1 MQNKK
6 IAILL
11 AFVLGFSFTCS
22 HAQSPDAILA
32 YITRYKDLAMAEM
45 KRTGV
50 PAAITLA
57 QGIHETEAGTSVLVK
72 KSNNHFG
79 IKCKDEWRGE
89 SVSHDDDAR
98 GECFRKYAAPEDSY
112 RDHSDF
118 LKNRP
123 NYASLFA
130 LDPTDYQAWAYGLK
144 KAGYATNPKYAQ
156 VLIKLIQDYSLEDY
170 TLIAMGKMKEGNDLA
185 KNDQS
190 TKIDQPVR
198 NNQPTSDKNPSVVL
212 VRNNDNAKS
221 SVESTKKEEQQ
232 RVYVTEPTVNT
243 VNYPSGEFKMNDTRV
258 VYVKKGTSYLTIAQQ
273 YEIPLARL
281 FEFNDLKQQ
290 EITANDQLVFI
301 QRKRK
306 TGEHEFHTVQP
317 GETVNDIAQSEAL
330 RLESLLEYNNMT
342 GNMQPAAGETLSL
355 RSKSSA
361 TPRLASK
368 NSESEKFNSSS
379 DFVVTSEG
387 SGSKYVRQKN
397 NFIFHTVQAKET
409 VYSIAKKYNISADDL
424 ISWNQLQDTD
434 LKIGQ
439 SLKIY
444 R

>member
-6 IAILL
+6 FAILL
-11 AFVLGFSFTCS
+11 AVVLSFSFTFS
-22 HAQSPDAILA
+22 NGQSADAILV
-32 YITRYKDLAMAEM
+32 YITRYKDLAIAEM
-45 KRTGV
+45 RRTGV

-79 IKCKDEWRGE
+79 IKCKDEWRGQ

-98 GECFRKYAAPEDSY
+98 GECFRKYSAAEDSY

-118 LKNRP
+118 LKTRP
-123 NYASLFA
+123 NYASLFT
-130 LDPTDYQAWAYGLK
+130 LDPTDYQGWAYGLK

-156 VLIKLIQDYSLEDY
+156 VLIKLIQDYNLEDY
-170 TLIAMGKMKEGNDLA
+170 TLIAMGKMKEEGGLA
-185 KNDQS
+185 KNEA
-190 TKIDQPVR
+190 TA
-198 NNQPTSDKNPSVVL
+198 DKSSSPPL
-212 VRNNDNAKS
+212 VKNNDNEKG
-221 SVESTKKEEQQ
+221 
-232 RVYVTEPTVNT
+232 TETVNPNNKIEQEANSDVSE
-243 VNYPSGEFKMNDTRV
+243 VNYPSGEFKINDTRV
-258 VYVKKGTSYLTIAQQ
+258 IYVKKGTSYLTIAQQ

-290 EITANDQLVFI
+290 EVTANDQLIFI

-330 RLESLLEYNNMT
+330 RLESLLEYNNIT
-342 GNMQPAAGETLSL
+342 ANMQPAAGESLYL

-361 TPRLASK
+361 VPKLVTK
-368 NSESEKFNSSS
+368 NSLTEKFNSDASAIVMNN
-379 DFVVTSEG
+379 DGTGKKE
-387 SGSKYVRQKN
+387 VRQKN
-397 NFIFHTVQAKET
+397 NFIFHTVQSKET

-424 ISWNQLQDTD
+424 ISWNQLQDYD

>member
-6 IAILL
+6 FAILL
-11 AFVLGFSFTCS
+11 AVVLSFSFTFS
-22 HAQSPDAILA
+22 RGQSADAILA
-32 YITRYKDLAMAEM
+32 YITRYKDLAIAEM

-79 IKCKDEWRGE
+79 IKCKDEWRGQ

-98 GECFRKYAAPEDSY
+98 GECFRKYPAAEDSY

-118 LKNRP
+118 LKTRP
-123 NYASLFA
+123 NYASLFT
-130 LDPTDYQAWAYGLK
+130 LDPTDYQGWAYGLK

-156 VLIKLIQDYSLEDY
+156 VLIKLIQDYNLEDY
-170 TLIAMGKMKEGNDLA
+170 TLIAMDKMKEEDGLA
-185 KNDQS
+185 KNEV
-190 TKIDQPVR
+190 TA
-198 NNQPTSDKNPSVVL
+198 DKSSSPPL
-212 VRNNDNAKS
+212 VKNNDNEKGTETGHANNKI
-221 SVESTKKEEQQ
+221 EQDANSD
-232 RVYVTEPTVNT
+232 VSE
-243 VNYPSGEFKMNDTRV
+243 VNYPSGEFKINDTRV
-258 VYVKKGTSYLTIAQQ
+258 IYVKKGTSYLTIAQQ

-290 EITANDQLVFI
+290 EVTANDQLIFI

-330 RLESLLEYNNMT
+330 RLESLLEYNNIT
-342 GNMQPAAGETLSL
+342 ANMQPAAGESLYL

-361 TPRLASK
+361 VPKLVTK
-368 NSESEKFNSSS
+368 NSVTEKFNSDASAIVMNN
-379 DFVVTSEG
+379 DGTGKKE
-387 SGSKYVRQKN
+387 VRQKN
-397 NFIFHTVQAKET
+397 NFIFHTVQSKET
-409 VYSIAKKYNISADDL
+409 VYSIAKKYNVSADDL
-424 ISWNQLQDTD
+424 ISWNQLQDYD

>member
-6 IAILL
+6 FTILIAV
-11 AFVLGFSFTCS
+11 VLSFSFTFS
-22 HAQSPDAILA
+22 HGQSADAILA
-32 YITRYKDLAMAEM
+32 YITRYKELAIAEM

-79 IKCKDEWRGE
+79 IKCKDEWRGQ

-98 GECFRKYAAPEDSY
+98 GECFRKYPAAEDSY

-118 LKNRP
+118 LKTRP
-123 NYASLFA
+123 NYASLFT
-130 LDPTDYQAWAYGLK
+130 LDPTDYQGWAYGLK

-156 VLIKLIQDYSLEDY
+156 VLIKLIQDYNLEDY
-170 TLIAMGKMKEGNDLA
+170 TLIAMGKMKEEDGLA
-185 KNDQS
+185 KNEVI
-190 TKIDQPVR
+190 T
-198 NNQPTSDKNPSVVL
+198 DKNSSVVL
-212 VRNNDNAKS
+212 VKNKNDEKGIETGNENNK
-221 SVESTKKEEQQ
+221 TEQDAHSN
-232 RVYVTEPTVNT
+232 VSE
-243 VNYPSGEFKMNDTRV
+243 VNYPSGEFKINDTRV
-258 VYVKKGTSYLTIAQQ
+258 IYVKKGTSYLTIAQQ

-290 EITANDQLVFI
+290 EVTANDQLVFI

-317 GETVNDIAQSEAL
+317 GETVTDIAQSEAL
-330 RLESLLEYNNMT
+330 RLESLLEYNSMT
-342 GNMQPAAGETLSL
+342 ANMQPAAGEILYL

-361 TPRLASK
+361 VPKLATK
-368 NSESEKFNSSS
+368 NSVTEKFNPDASA
-379 DFVVTSEG
+379 VVMNNDGTGKNE
-387 SGSKYVRQKN
+387 VRQKN
-397 NFIFHTVQAKET
+397 NFIFHTVQSKET
-409 VYSIAKKYNISADDL
+409 VYSIAKKYNVSADDL
-424 ISWNQLQDTD
+424 ISWNQLQDYD

>member
-11 AFVLGFSFTCS
+11 AFVLSFSPRFL

-32 YITRYKDLAMAEM
+32 YITRYKDLAIAEM

-98 GECFRKYAAPEDSY
+98 GECFRKYSAPEDSY

-123 NYASLFA
+123 NYASLFT
-130 LDPTDYQAWAYGLK
+130 LDPTNYQAWAYGLK

-156 VLIKLIQDYSLEDY
+156 ILIKLIQDYSLEDY
-170 TLIAMGKMKEGNDLA
+170 TLIAMGKAKEGNDLA
-185 KNDQS
+185 KNDQPA
-190 TKIDQPVR
+190 T
-198 NNQPTSDKNPSVVL
+198 DKNTAVVL
-212 VRNNDNAKS
+212 VKNNDN
-221 SVESTKKEEQQ
+221 STSATEIRKKEEQK
-232 RVYVTEPTVNT
+232 VYAAEPTVNT
-243 VNYPSGEFKMNDTRV
+243 VNYPSGEFKINDTRV
-258 VYVKKGTSYLTIAQQ
+258 IYVKKGTSYLTIAQQ

-290 EITANDQLVFI
+290 EVTVDDQLVFI

-342 GNMQPAAGETLSL
+342 ANMQPAVGETLYL

-361 TPRLASK
+361 IPSLASK
-368 NSESEKFNSSS
+368 SSAIETLNGSSAVIMSS
-379 DFVVTSEG
+379 DGTGNKDVH
-387 SGSKYVRQKN
+387 QKN
-397 NFIFHTVQAKET
+397 NYIFHTVQAKET
-409 VYSIAKKYNISADDL
+409 VFSIAKKYNITADDL
-424 ISWNQLQDTD
+424 ISWNQLQDHD

>member
-1 MQNKK
+1 MQNRKF
-6 IAILL
+6 AILL
-11 AFVLGFSFTCS
+11 TTVLTFAFSLSYG
-22 HAQSPDAILA
+22 QSADAILA

-79 IKCKDEWRGE
+79 IKCKDEWRGQ

-98 GECFRKYAAPEDSY
+98 GECFRKYPAPEDSY

-118 LKNRP
+118 LRSRP
-123 NYASLFA
+123 NYASLFT
-130 LDPTDYQAWAYGLK
+130 LDPTDYEGWAYGLK

-156 VLIKLIQDYSLEDY
+156 VLIKLIQDYNLENY
-170 TLIAMGKMKEGNDLA
+170 TLIALGKMKEGDGLA
-185 KNDQS
+185 KNE
-190 TKIDQPVR
+190 TAG
-198 NNQPTSDKNPSVVL
+198 DKNPSVVL
-212 VRNNDNAKS
+212 VKNNDSEKS
-221 SVESTKKEEQQ
+221 PETINGDNKKEQ
-232 RVYVTEPTVNT
+232 TVQPE
-243 VNYPSGEFKMNDTRV
+243 VSVVSYPSGEFKINDTRV
-258 VYVKKGTSYLTIAQQ
+258 IYAQKGTSYLTIAQQ
-273 YEIPLARL
+273 HEIPLARL

-290 EITANDQLVFI
+290 EVTADDQLVFI

-342 GNMQPAAGETLSL
+342 ASMQPAAGEVLYL
-355 RSKSSA
+355 RSKSSV
-361 TPRLASK
+361 TPKLVTK
-368 NSESEKFNSSS
+368 NPGAQTFNSGAAPVAMNN
-379 DFVVTSEG
+379 DGKGKREVH
-387 SGSKYVRQKN
+387 QKN
-397 NFIFHTVQAKET
+397 NYIFHTVGPKET
-409 VYSIAKKYNISADDL
+409 VYSIAKKYNVSADDV
-424 ISWNQLQDTD
+424 ISWNQLQDYD

>member
-6 IAILL
+6 FALLL
-11 AFVLGFSFTCS
+11 AAVLSFSFTFS
-22 HAQSPDAILA
+22 HAQSTDAILA
-32 YITRYKDLAMAEM
+32 YITRYKDLAIAEM

-57 QGIHETEAGTSVLVK
+57 QGIHETEAGTSVLVR

-79 IKCKDEWRGE
+79 IKCKDEWRGQ

-98 GECFRKYAAPEDSY
+98 GECFRKYSAAEDSY

-118 LKNRP
+118 LRNRP
-123 NYASLFA
+123 NYASLFT
-130 LDPTDYQAWAYGLK
+130 LDPTDYQGWAYGLK

-156 VLIKLIQDYSLEDY
+156 VLIKLIQDYNLEDY
-170 TLIAMGKMKEGNDLA
+170 TLIAMDKMKEQDG
-185 KNDQS
+185 
-190 TKIDQPVR
+190 V
-198 NNQPTSDKNPSVVL
+198 
-212 VRNNDNAKS
+212 AKS
-221 SVESTKKEEQQ
+221 EVSTEKSPSTLQVKNNNNEKG
-232 RVYVTEPTVNT
+232 TETANADSKMERDTHSDVSE
-243 VNYPSGEFKMNDTRV
+243 VNYPTGEFKINDTRV
-258 VYVKKGTSYLTIAQQ
+258 IYVKRGTSYLTIAQQ

-290 EITANDQLVFI
+290 EVTATDQLVFI

-330 RLESLLEYNNMT
+330 RLESLLEYNNIT
-342 GNMQPAAGETLSL
+342 ANMQPAAGESLYL

-361 TPRLASK
+361 VPKLVTK
-368 NSESEKFNSSS
+368 NSVTEKFNSDASAIVMNN
-379 DFVVTSEG
+379 DGTGKKEVH
-387 SGSKYVRQKN
+387 QKN
-397 NFIFHTVQAKET
+397 NFIFHTVQSKET
-409 VYSIAKKYNISADDL
+409 VYSIAKKYNVSADDL
-424 ISWNQLQDTD
+424 ISWNQLQDYD

>member
-6 IAILL
+6 FALLL
-11 AFVLGFSFTCS
+11 AAVLSFSFTFS
-22 HAQSPDAILA
+22 HAQSTDAILA
-32 YITRYKDLAMAEM
+32 YITRYKDLAIAEM

-79 IKCKDEWRGE
+79 IKCKDEWRGQ

-98 GECFRKYAAPEDSY
+98 GECFRKYSAAEDSY

-118 LKNRP
+118 LRNRP
-123 NYASLFA
+123 NYASLFT
-130 LDPTDYQAWAYGLK
+130 LDPTDYQGWAYGLK

-156 VLIKLIQDYSLEDY
+156 VLIKLIQDYNLEDY
-170 TLIAMGKMKEGNDLA
+170 TLIAMDKMKEEDGVA
-185 KNDQS
+185 KNEVSAEKSPS
-190 TKIDQPVR
+190 TLQVK
-198 NNQPTSDKNPSVVL
+198 NNKNEKGTETANADSKMERDAHSDVS
-212 VRNNDNAKS
+212 
-221 SVESTKKEEQQ
+221 E
-232 RVYVTEPTVNT
+232 VT
-243 VNYPSGEFKMNDTRV
+243 YPSGEFKINDTRV
-258 VYVKKGTSYLTIAQQ
+258 IYVKKGTSYLTIAQQ

-290 EITANDQLVFI
+290 EVTATDQLVFI

-330 RLESLLEYNNMT
+330 RLESLLEYNNIT
-342 GNMQPAAGETLSL
+342 SNMQPAPGEVLYL

-361 TPRLASK
+361 SPKLVTKNLAA
-368 NSESEKFNSSS
+368 EKFNPDAS
-379 DFVVTSEG
+379 VVVMNNDG
-387 SGSKYVRQKN
+387 KGGQKN
-397 NFIFHTVQAKET
+397 NFIFHTVQSKET
-409 VYSIAKKYNISADDL
+409 VYSIAKKYNVSADDL
-424 ISWNQLQDTD
+424 ISWNQLQDYD

>member
-6 IAILL
+6 FAILL
-11 AFVLGFSFTCS
+11 AFVLSFSFTFS
-22 HAQSPDAILA
+22 HGQSADAILA
-32 YITRYKDLAMAEM
+32 YITRYKDLAIAEM

-57 QGIHETEAGTSVLVK
+57 QGIHETEAGTSVLVR

-79 IKCKDEWRGE
+79 IKCKDEWRGQ

-98 GECFRKYAAPEDSY
+98 GECFRKYTAAEDSY

-118 LKNRP
+118 LKTRP
-123 NYASLFA
+123 NYASLFT
-130 LDPTDYQAWAYGLK
+130 LDPTDYQGWAYGLK

-156 VLIKLIQDYSLEDY
+156 VLIKLIQDYNLEDY

-185 KNDQS
+185 KNNE
-190 TKIDQPVR
+190 TT
-198 NNQPTSDKNPSVVL
+198 NDKNPSVVL
-212 VRNNDNAKS
+212 VKNNDSEKGPGDKN
-221 SVESTKKEEQQ
+221 KKEEQKAYAAEP
-232 RVYVTEPTVNT
+232 VVTT
-243 VNYPSGEFKMNDTRV
+243 VNYPSGEFKINDTRV
-258 VYVKKGTSYLTIAQQ
+258 IYVSKGTSYLTIAQQ

-290 EITANDQLVFI
+290 EVTADDQLVFI

-306 TGEHEFHTVQP
+306 TGEHEFHTVQT
-317 GETVNDIAQSEAL
+317 GETVNDIAQSEAI

-342 GNMQPAAGETLSL
+342 ANMQPAAGETLYL
-355 RSKSSA
+355 RSKSA
-361 TPRLASK
+361 VTPRLVAKTSMDQ
-368 NSESEKFNSSS
+368 KFNPGSPSVAMNS
-379 DFVVTSEG
+379 DPKGKKEVQ
-387 SGSKYVRQKN
+387 QKN
-397 NFIFHTVQAKET
+397 NFIFHTVEPKET
-409 VYSIAKKYNISADDL
+409 VYSIAKKYNVSADDL
-424 ISWNQLQDTD
+424 ISWNQLQDYG